1 MDGPNI
7 LRVDPGEA
15 SRIGTSWING
25 EEAKWAAE
33 RYYSFDSGTKAII
46 CYYQAQVDY
55 IKAQFLITD
64 VFTVDGIQG
73 REWEHVIVLV
83 ARPGGHPHTVDPG
96 RAQVALT
103 RFKRTMSISAT
114 GDWLEFTRPGRA
126 ILELGG
132 KLTAKLIF
140 EKFPSRV
147 REEDGTCA
155 SLRFRV
161 D

>member
-1 MDGPNI
+1 
-7 LRVDPGEA
+7 
-15 SRIGTSWING
+15 
-25 EEAKWAAE
+25 
-33 RYYSFDSGTKAII
+33 
-46 CYYQAQVDY
+46 
-55 IKAQFLITD
+55 
-64 VFTVDGIQG
+64 
-73 REWEHVIVLV
+73 
-83 ARPGGHPHTVDPG
+83 
-96 RAQVALT
+96 
-103 RFKRTMSISAT
+103 MSISAT